1 VYGVAIVAALIAIV
15 GSILMITLG
24 RIARVDLL
32 QMIAILVLSVFASW
46 FMPQLRIGRSR
57 HGQSLTDFTIIFGL
71 TLLPGPWLILT
82 IAVATV
88 IGKRVAR
95 LPAGRVVSNTAKD
108 VVTAFVAA
116 TAGWLCELG
125 SPFETTGATLGRIV
139 IVALIALATD
149 EAISVPAIALANG
162 QRARDVWAAYVP
174 FRLVM
179 AMIRMGCGIA
189 AGYLVNADPH
199 MALAL
204 PVLAIAL
211 HLAYA
216 NRLQQR
222 VDQLAWARLSQ
233 LVDAISTG
241 EPQTV
246 RLAAV
251 HGTAELFAC
260 AEVDLVLRTRS
271 KTDVMLRGDSH
282 IITYVGP
289 AASAPDRPGAVI
301 VAPLG
306 PTDPRATVPL
316 LADGDSVGELRLR
329 FLSPI
334 TFTEQ
339 ERHTL
344 QALAAALAT
353 AVRKS
358 AAVSAAEQMA
368 TSRARAATHDRLT
381 GLANRSYLLAHGLA
395 EVDRQIAAGPAH
407 DEPAERFRG
416 ARTEPTQRDSTRRLD
431 RATDGRPASERATSG
446 PRIASDLRIASGP
459 RAASDR
465 ESSNGAASR
474 SVASGAGLAAPA
486 PAAEAEAEAEA
497 EEQTTPAPAAAEPA
511 GPNAIVPDEAAWGTV
526 SPDQVGS
533 DGAASDPDDLIEP
546 RSRVQRAGLA
556 VIDLIGFK
564 QINDALGQSVGD
576 QVLIS
581 VGERLA
587 DLAGPTEL
595 VARVSGDEFAVLL
608 TSIDSTADALARTR
622 ELLAAIAQPLTVDG
636 VRLNI
641 AATAGVAVNI
651 VDGDLDELL
660 RRADVA
666 VQQAQLDG
674 VAVTA
679 YAPTRDTA
687 DVGRLALGADLTR
700 AVAHREFTI
709 AFQPVVDLET
719 GMMRSAE
726 ALARWPHPRLGQLS
740 PHQFLDGI
748 ERSGLLTGFTEHI
761 LDQAL
766 AGARMW
772 TDAGF
777 EVPVAV
783 NISPRSL
790 LDAGFP
796 HLISVALDRY
806 HLPPSALIIELTETL
821 TLSSLGVV
829 DEVLQT
835 LRELGV
841 MLALDDFGTGY
852 SSLATV
858 ARVPIDELKIDRS
871 FVAGIAGAPE
881 NAIVRTTIE
890 LGRNLGILV
899 VAEGIESAE
908 QRERLW
914 SLGCD
919 AGQGHLFCRPVPAQ
933 RLISR
938 LRRGHEGVP
947 GRFVA
952 PMHGGEVIRLPS
964 SRRPADVWRNE
975 LN

>member
-1 VYGVAIVAALIAIV
+1 MYGVAIVAALMAIV

-24 RIARVDLL
+24 RIARVDPV
-32 QMIAILVLSVFASW
+32 QVIAILVLAVFAGW
-46 FMPQLRIGRSR
+46 FMPRLRIGGSR

-88 IGKRVAR
+88 IGKKAAR
-95 LPAGRVVSNTAKD
+95 FPAGRIVFNTAKD
-108 VVTAFVAA
+108 VITVFVAA

-125 SPFETTGATLGRIV
+125 SPFETTATNFGRIV

-149 EAISVPAIALANG
+149 EAISVPVIALANA
-162 QRARDVWAAYVP
+162 QRARDVWAAYAP

-189 AGYLVNADPH
+189 AGYLVNPDPR

-222 VDQLAWARLSQ
+222 VDRLAWARLSQ
-233 LVDAISTG
+233 LVDAVSTG

-271 KTDVMLRGDSH
+271 KTDVMLRGDSR

-289 AASAPDRPGAVI
+289 AASAPERGGTVI

-306 PTDPRATVPL
+306 PTDPRTMPPP
-316 LADGDSVGELRLR
+316 DGDSVGELRLR
-329 FLSPI
+329 FLAPVE
-334 TFTEQ
+334 FTEQ

-358 AAVSAAEQMA
+358 VAVSAAERMA
-368 TSRARAATHDRLT
+368 TTQARAATHDRLT

-395 EVDRQIAAGPAH
+395 EVGRQVIAASGSDDTTEPGNAH
-407 DEPAERFRG
+407 
-416 ARTEPTQRDSTRRLD
+416 TVPTQRDGVDPVD
-431 RATDGRPASERATSG
+431 RADAH
-446 PRIASDLRIASGP
+446 
-459 RAASDR
+459 
-465 ESSNGAASR
+465 
-474 SVASGAGLAAPA
+474 
-486 PAAEAEAEAEA
+486 
-497 EEQTTPAPAAAEPA
+497 Q
-511 GPNAIVPDEAAWGTV
+511 
-526 SPDQVGS
+526 
-533 DGAASDPDDLIEP
+533 AASDPATPDPATSESVTSESGRSDSGTSDPATWDPADPIEP
-546 RSRVQRAGLA
+546 SSRVQRAGLA

-564 QINDALGQSVGD
+564 QINDALGQIVGD

-587 DLAGPTEL
+587 DLAGPSEL
-595 VARVSGDEFAVLL
+595 VARVSGGEFAVLL
-608 TSIDSTADALARTR
+608 TSIDSTADAIARTR
-622 ELLAAIAQPLTVDG
+622 DLLAAIAKPLTVDG
-636 VRLNI
+636 VRLDI

-651 VDGDLDELL
+651 VDGDLGELL

-666 VQQAQLDG
+666 AQQAKLDG
-674 VAVTA
+674 LAVSA

-740 PHQFLDGI
+740 PHQFLDSI

-766 AGARMW
+766 AGARTW

-829 DEVLQT
+829 DEVLHT

-871 FVAGIAGAPE
+871 FVAGIAGATE

-890 LGRNLGILV
+890 LGRSLGILV

-919 AGQGHLFCRPVPAQ
+919 AGQGHLFSRPVPAQ

-947 GRFVA
+947 GRLVA
-952 PMHGGEVIRLPS
+952 PMHGGDVIRLPS

>member
-1 VYGVAIVAALIAIV
+1 VYGVAIGAALLAIV

-24 RIARVDLL
+24 RIARVDLV
-32 QMIAILVLSVFASW
+32 QVIAILALAVFASW

-57 HGQSLTDFTIIFGL
+57 HGQSITDFTIIFGL

-82 IAVATV
+82 IAAATL

-95 LPAGRVVSNTAKD
+95 LPADRVVFNTAKD
-108 VVTAFVAA
+108 VITAFVAA
-116 TAGWLCELG
+116 SAGWLCELG
-125 SPFETTGATLGRIV
+125 SPFETTGATFGRIV
-139 IVALIALATD
+139 IVALIVLATD

-162 QRARDVWAAYVP
+162 QRARDVWASYAP
-174 FRLVM
+174 LRLVM

-189 AGYLVNADPH
+189 AGFLVNPDPR

-222 VDQLAWARLSQ
+222 VDRLAWARLSQ

-241 EPQTV
+241 EPKTV

-271 KTDVMLRGDSH
+271 ETDLMLRGDSR

-289 AASAPDRPGAVI
+289 AASAPERPGAVI
-301 VAPLG
+301 VAPLAS
-306 PTDPRATVPL
+306 THPRTRPPD
-316 LADGDSVGELRLR
+316 DGDSVGELRLR
-329 FLSPI
+329 FLASI
-334 TFTEQ
+334 ALTEQ

-358 AAVSAAEQMA
+358 VAVSAAEQIA
-368 TSRARAATHDRLT
+368 TTQARAATHDRMT

-395 EVDRQIAAGPAH
+395 EVGRQVAAAPVTATPVAAAPAQH
-407 DEPAERFRG
+407 ATTERVRDDH
-416 ARTEPTQRDSTRRLD
+416 TVPTQRDGAD
-431 RATDGRPASERATSG
+431 PA
-446 PRIASDLRIASGP
+446 D
-459 RAASDR
+459 
-465 ESSNGAASR
+465 
-474 SVASGAGLAAPA
+474 
-486 PAAEAEAEAEA
+486 PAAESHP
-497 EEQTTPAPAAAEPA
+497 T
-511 GPNAIVPDEAAWGTV
+511 
-526 SPDQVGS
+526 S
-533 DGAASDPDDLIEP
+533 DPAASDPADPGESS
-546 RSRVQRAGLA
+546 SRVQRVGLA

-587 DLAGPTEL
+587 DLTSPSEL

-608 TSIDSTADALARTR
+608 TSIDSTADAIARTR
-622 ELLAAIAQPLTVDG
+622 DLLAAIAQPLTVDG
-636 VRLNI
+636 VRLDI

-651 VDGDLDELL
+651 VDGDLGELL

-666 VQQAQLDG
+666 VQQAKLDG
-674 VAVTA
+674 LAVAA

-783 NISPRSL
+783 NVSPRSL

-829 DEVLQT
+829 DEVLHT

-871 FVAGIAGAPE
+871 FVAGIAGATE

-890 LGRNLGILV
+890 LGRSLGILV

-919 AGQGHLFCRPVPAQ
+919 AGQGHLFSRPVPAQ

-975 LN
+975 FN

>member
-1 VYGVAIVAALIAIV
+1 VYGVAIVAALLAII

-24 RIARVDLL
+24 RIAHVDPLEV
-32 QMIAILVLSVFASW
+32 ISILGLAVFASW
-46 FMPQLRIGRSR
+46 FMPQLRIGGSR

-71 TLLPGPWLILT
+71 TLLPGPWLILA

-88 IGKRVAR
+88 FGKKLAR
-95 LPAGRVVSNTAKD
+95 FSTSRIAFTTAKD
-108 VVTAFVAA
+108 VITVFVAA
-116 TAGWLCELG
+116 SAGWLCDLG
-125 SPFETTGATLGRIV
+125 SPFETTAGNFGRIV
-139 IVALIALATD
+139 IVALIAIATD
-149 EAISVPAIALANG
+149 EAISVPAIALSNG
-162 QRARDVWAAYVP
+162 QRARDVLAAYAP

-189 AGYLVNADPH
+189 AGYLVNPDPR

-222 VDQLAWARLSQ
+222 VDRLAWARLSQ
-233 LVDAISTG
+233 LVDAVSTG
-241 EPQTV
+241 DPPTV

-251 HGTAELFAC
+251 HGTTELFAC

-271 KTDVMLRGDSH
+271 KTDVMLRGNARV
-282 IITYVGP
+282 ITYVGP
-289 AASAPDRPGAVI
+289 TGSAPERPGVVI

-306 PTDPRATVPL
+306 PTDPRAATS
-316 LADGDSVGELRLR
+316 ADSESVGELRLR
-329 FLSPI
+329 FLVPVA
-334 TFTEQ
+334 FTEQ

-358 AAVSAAEQMA
+358 VAVSAAERMA
-368 TSRARAATHDRLT
+368 TSQARAATHDRLT
-381 GLANRSYLLAHGLA
+381 GLANRSYLLAHGLTEIGRRVATEAAPTA
-395 EVDRQIAAGPAH
+395 ESGSGAMAVIPNQRSGVEPSETIASIRAAAS
-407 DEPAERFRG
+407 AEG
-416 ARTEPTQRDSTRRLD
+416 ADI
-431 RATDGRPASERATSG
+431 SERVATNG
-446 PRIASDLRIASGP
+446 
-459 RAASDR
+459 AASDR
-465 ESSNGAASR
+465 ADRMDRTSR
-474 SVASGAGLAAPA
+474 L
-486 PAAEAEAEAEA
+486 
-497 EEQTTPAPAAAEPA
+497 
-511 GPNAIVPDEAAWGTV
+511 
-526 SPDQVGS
+526 
-533 DGAASDPDDLIEP
+533 
-546 RSRVQRAGLA
+546 QRAGLA

-576 QVLIS
+576 QVLIG
-581 VGERLA
+581 VGDRLA
-587 DLAGPTEL
+587 DLTGMTEL

-608 TSIDSTADALARTR
+608 TSIDSTAEAIGRTR
-622 ELLAAIAQPLTVDG
+622 DLLAAIAQPLTVDG
-636 VRLNI
+636 VRLDI
-641 AATAGVAVNI
+641 AATAGVAVDI
-651 VDGDLDELL
+651 VDGDLGELL

-666 VQQAQLDG
+666 VQQAKLDG
-674 VAVTA
+674 LAVAA

-719 GMMRSAE
+719 GMIRSAE

-766 AGARMW
+766 AGARRW

-796 HLISVALDRY
+796 QLISTALDRY

-829 DEVLQT
+829 DEVLHT

-858 ARVPIDELKIDRS
+858 ARVPVDEIKIDRS
-871 FVAGIAGAPE
+871 FVSGLAGATE

-899 VAEGIESAE
+899 VAEGIESVE
-908 QRERLW
+908 QHERLW
-914 SLGCD
+914 ALGCD
-919 AGQGHLFCRPVPAQ
+919 AGQGHLFSRAVPAQ

-952 PMHGGEVIRLPS
+952 PMHAGEVIRLPS
-964 SRRPADVWRNE
+964 SRRVSDLRRDE
-975 LN
+975 LS

>member
-1 VYGVAIVAALIAIV
+1 
-15 GSILMITLG
+15 M
-24 RIARVDLL
+24 
-32 QMIAILVLSVFASW
+32 
-46 FMPQLRIGRSR
+46 
-57 HGQSLTDFTIIFGL
+57 
-71 TLLPGPWLILT
+71 
-82 IAVATV
+82 
-88 IGKRVAR
+88 
-95 LPAGRVVSNTAKD
+95 
-108 VVTAFVAA
+108 
-116 TAGWLCELG
+116 
-125 SPFETTGATLGRIV
+125 
-139 IVALIALATD
+139 
-149 EAISVPAIALANG
+149 
-162 QRARDVWAAYVP
+162 
-174 FRLVM
+174 
-179 AMIRMGCGIA
+179 
-189 AGYLVNADPH
+189 
-199 MALAL
+199 
-204 PVLAIAL
+204 
-211 HLAYA
+211 
-216 NRLQQR
+216 
-222 VDQLAWARLSQ
+222 
-233 LVDAISTG
+233 
-241 EPQTV
+241 
-246 RLAAV
+246 
-251 HGTAELFAC
+251 
-260 AEVDLVLRTRS
+260 
-271 KTDVMLRGDSH
+271 
-282 IITYVGP
+282 
-289 AASAPDRPGAVI
+289 
-301 VAPLG
+301 
-306 PTDPRATVPL
+306 
-316 LADGDSVGELRLR
+316 
-329 FLSPI
+329 
-334 TFTEQ
+334 
-339 ERHTL
+339 
-344 QALAAALAT
+344 
-353 AVRKS
+353 
-358 AAVSAAEQMA
+358 
-368 TSRARAATHDRLT
+368 
-381 GLANRSYLLAHGLA
+381 
-395 EVDRQIAAGPAH
+395 
-407 DEPAERFRG
+407 
-416 ARTEPTQRDSTRRLD
+416 
-431 RATDGRPASERATSG
+431 
-446 PRIASDLRIASGP
+446 
-459 RAASDR
+459 
-465 ESSNGAASR
+465 
-474 SVASGAGLAAPA
+474 
-486 PAAEAEAEAEA
+486 
-497 EEQTTPAPAAAEPA
+497 
-511 GPNAIVPDEAAWGTV
+511 
-526 SPDQVGS
+526 
-533 DGAASDPDDLIEP
+533 
-546 RSRVQRAGLA
+546 QRAGLA

-576 QVLIS
+576 EVLIS

-587 DLAGPTEL
+587 DLAGPSEL

-636 VRLNI
+636 VRLDI
-641 AATAGVAVNI
+641 AATAGVAVTI
-651 VDGDLDELL
+651 VDGDLGELL

-666 VQQAQLDG
+666 VQQAKLDG

-709 AFQPVVDLET
+709 AFQPIVDLET

-796 HLISVALDRY
+796 HLIALALDRY
-806 HLPPSALIIELTETL
+806 HLPPSALVIELTETL
-821 TLSSLGVV
+821 TLSTLGVV
-829 DEVLQT
+829 DEVLHT
-835 LRELGV
+835 LREHGV

-871 FVAGIAGAPE
+871 FVSGIAGATE

-890 LGRNLGILV
+890 LGRSLGILV

-919 AGQGHLFCRPVPAQ
+919 AGQGHLFSRPVPAQ

-964 SRRPADVWRNE
+964 SRRPGDVWRNE

>member
-1 VYGVAIVAALIAIV
+1 VYGVAVVAALLAII

-24 RIARVDLL
+24 RIAHVDPLEV
-32 QMIAILVLSVFASW
+32 IAILGLGVFASW
-46 FMPQLRIGRSR
+46 FMPQLRIGGSR

-71 TLLPGPWLILT
+71 TLLPGPWLILA

-88 IGKRVAR
+88 LGKKVAR
-95 LPAGRVVSNTAKD
+95 FSPSRIAFTTAKD
-108 VVTAFVAA
+108 VITVFVAA
-116 TAGWLCELG
+116 SAGWLCELG
-125 SPFETTGATLGRIV
+125 SPFETTAGNFGRIV
-139 IVALIALATD
+139 IVALIAIATD

-162 QRARDVWAAYVP
+162 QRARDVLAAYAP

-189 AGYLVNADPH
+189 AGYLVNPDPR

-222 VDQLAWARLSQ
+222 VDRLAWARLSQ
-233 LVDAISTG
+233 LVDAVSTG
-241 EPQTV
+241 DPQTV

-271 KTDVMLRGDSH
+271 KTDVMLRGNARV
-282 IITYVGP
+282 ITYVGP
-289 AASAPDRPGAVI
+289 AASAPERSGVVV

-306 PTDPRATVPL
+306 PTDPRAATS
-316 LADGDSVGELRLR
+316 ADGDSVGEMRLR
-329 FLSPI
+329 FLVPVA
-334 TFTEQ
+334 FTEQ

-358 AAVSAAEQMA
+358 VAVSAAERMA
-368 TSRARAATHDRLT
+368 TSQARAATHDRLT
-381 GLANRSYLLAHGLA
+381 GLANRSYLLAHGLT
-395 EVDRQIAAGPAH
+395 EIGRQVATEAAAPT
-407 DEPAERFRG
+407 AERESG
-416 ARTEPTQRDSTRRLD
+416 VAAVVPNQRSGVGPSETKASV
-431 RATDGRPASERATSG
+431 RAAAFTDGVAADQPATG
-446 PRIASDLRIASGP
+446 
-459 RAASDR
+459 
-465 ESSNGAASR
+465 
-474 SVASGAGLAAPA
+474 
-486 PAAEAEAEAEA
+486 
-497 EEQTTPAPAAAEPA
+497 
-511 GPNAIVPDEAAWGTV
+511 GT
-526 SPDQVGS
+526 
-533 DGAASDPDDLIEP
+533 ASDPAATNGVVSHSATTAGSSSDRADRTDRTSHI
-546 RSRVQRAGLA
+546 QRAGLA

-576 QVLIS
+576 QVLIA
-581 VGERLA
+581 VGDRLA
-587 DLAGPTEL
+587 DLTGTSEL

-608 TSIDSTADALARTR
+608 TSIDSTAEAIGRTR
-622 ELLAAIAQPLTVDG
+622 DLLAAIAQPLTVDG
-636 VRLNI
+636 VRLDI
-641 AATAGVAVNI
+641 AATAGVAVDI
-651 VDGDLDELL
+651 VDSDLRELL

-666 VQQAQLDG
+666 VQQAKLDG
-674 VAVTA
+674 LAVAA

-796 HLISVALDRY
+796 QLISTALDRY

-829 DEVLQT
+829 DEVLHT

-858 ARVPIDELKIDRS
+858 ARVPVDELKIDRS
-871 FVAGIAGAPE
+871 FVSGLAGATE

-899 VAEGIESAE
+899 VAEGIESVE
-908 QRERLW
+908 QHERLW
-914 SLGCD
+914 ALGCD
-919 AGQGHLFCRPVPAQ
+919 AGQGHLFSRAVPAQ

-952 PMHGGEVIRLPS
+952 PMHAGEVIRLPS
-964 SRRPADVWRNE
+964 SRRVSDLRRDE
-975 LN
+975 LS

>member
-1 VYGVAIVAALIAIV
+1 
-15 GSILMITLG
+15 
-24 RIARVDLL
+24 
-32 QMIAILVLSVFASW
+32 
-46 FMPQLRIGRSR
+46 
-57 HGQSLTDFTIIFGL
+57 
-71 TLLPGPWLILT
+71 
-82 IAVATV
+82 
-88 IGKRVAR
+88 
-95 LPAGRVVSNTAKD
+95 
-108 VVTAFVAA
+108 
-116 TAGWLCELG
+116 
-125 SPFETTGATLGRIV
+125 
-139 IVALIALATD
+139 
-149 EAISVPAIALANG
+149 
-162 QRARDVWAAYVP
+162 
-174 FRLVM
+174 
-179 AMIRMGCGIA
+179 
-189 AGYLVNADPH
+189 
-199 MALAL
+199 
-204 PVLAIAL
+204 
-211 HLAYA
+211 
-216 NRLQQR
+216 
-222 VDQLAWARLSQ
+222 
-233 LVDAISTG
+233 
-241 EPQTV
+241 
-246 RLAAV
+246 
-251 HGTAELFAC
+251 
-260 AEVDLVLRTRS
+260 
-271 KTDVMLRGDSH
+271 
-282 IITYVGP
+282 
-289 AASAPDRPGAVI
+289 
-301 VAPLG
+301 
-306 PTDPRATVPL
+306 
-316 LADGDSVGELRLR
+316 
-329 FLSPI
+329 
-334 TFTEQ
+334 
-339 ERHTL
+339 
-344 QALAAALAT
+344 
-353 AVRKS
+353 
-358 AAVSAAEQMA
+358 
-368 TSRARAATHDRLT
+368 
-381 GLANRSYLLAHGLA
+381 
-395 EVDRQIAAGPAH
+395 
-407 DEPAERFRG
+407 
-416 ARTEPTQRDSTRRLD
+416 
-431 RATDGRPASERATSG
+431 
-446 PRIASDLRIASGP
+446 
-459 RAASDR
+459 
-465 ESSNGAASR
+465 
-474 SVASGAGLAAPA
+474 
-486 PAAEAEAEAEA
+486 
-497 EEQTTPAPAAAEPA
+497 
-511 GPNAIVPDEAAWGTV
+511 
-526 SPDQVGS
+526 
-533 DGAASDPDDLIEP
+533 
-546 RSRVQRAGLA
+546 VQRAGLA

-576 QVLIS
+576 EVLVS

-587 DLAGPTEL
+587 DLAGPSEL

-608 TSIDSTADALARTR
+608 TAIDSTADAIARTR
-622 ELLAAIAQPLTVDG
+622 DLLVAIAQPLTVDG

-651 VDGDLDELL
+651 VDGDLGELL

-666 VQQAQLDG
+666 VQQAKLDG
-674 VAVTA
+674 LAVAA

-766 AGARMW
+766 AGARTW

-777 EVPVAV
+777 EAPVAV

-829 DEVLQT
+829 DEVLHT

-871 FVAGIAGAPE
+871 FVAGIAGATE

-890 LGRNLGILV
+890 LGRSLGILV

-919 AGQGHLFCRPVPAQ
+919 AGQGHLFSRPVPAD

-938 LRRGHEGVP
+938 LRRGHEGMP
-947 GRFVA
+947 GRLAA